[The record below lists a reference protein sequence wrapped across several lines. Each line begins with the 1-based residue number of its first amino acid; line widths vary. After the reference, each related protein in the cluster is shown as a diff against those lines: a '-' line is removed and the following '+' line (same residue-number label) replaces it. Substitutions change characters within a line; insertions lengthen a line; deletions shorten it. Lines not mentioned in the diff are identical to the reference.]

1 MSDERDI
8 VESLRAECDDVYDH
22 STRIVLRAAAD
33 EIERLRAEV
42 ARLDGQNSNLRKR
55 LDLIAGW
62 ASRIASTTLGGGLP
76 LSVDAGG

>member
-33 EIERLRAEV
+33 EIERLRADV
-42 ARLDGQNSNLRKR
+42 ARLKSELAIWEMTAEAQRLNL
-55 LDLIAGW
+55 
-62 ASRIASTTLGGGLP
+62 P
-76 LSVDAGG
+76 